1 MYVTC
6 SAWGLRRGAGLG
18 ECLFPGMGA
27 GLGPSIF
34 RESPVTQA
42 TALSVEEGDGSL
54 EPAQD

>member
-27 GLGPSIF
+27 GLGSSVLG
-34 RESPVTQA
+34 ESPVTQA
-42 TALSVEEGDGSL
+42 AALSVEEVDGSL